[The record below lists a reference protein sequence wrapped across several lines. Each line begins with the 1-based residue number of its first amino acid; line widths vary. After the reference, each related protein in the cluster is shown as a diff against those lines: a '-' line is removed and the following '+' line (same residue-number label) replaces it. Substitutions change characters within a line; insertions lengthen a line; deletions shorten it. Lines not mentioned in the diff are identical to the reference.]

1 MAELVDALDLGS
13 SLRVQVRFL
22 SGLQKIKK
30 IMEVSLIAGWV
41 AMILSWIIPSF
52 IKDQKKQSI
61 VGIIISSLALGIFI
75 GHTLEKIFK

>member
-1 MAELVDALDLGS
+1 
-13 SLRVQVRFL
+13 
-22 SGLQKIKK
+22 
-30 IMEVSLIAGWV
+30 MEVSLIAGWV